1 MKYVYNEGTRRRTL
15 LKRPAPVNEL
25 YSQYT
30 NFLNSIPMKNLIILS
45 LFLLPLVA
53 VAQNTE
59 GQIFY
64 TETIKLEIELPPEV
78 AEQMKGQLPTEQVNE
93 KVLYFNSTTSLFK
106 DVDDSD
112 KDPTT
117 IEHAVED
124 ESGGGMRIKMMV
136 MQPDNRVYKEFA
148 SAKKVE
154 QRDFMGKKFLIK
166 DKLLEYNWKMT
177 GEQKKIGDYAC
188 MQAVHQDEEQK
199 IEAWFTT
206 QIPVSVG
213 PGNLGQLP
221 GAILEANFDDGQRT
235 YAMTSVNLK
244 TIEADVIVAPEKGKE
259 VTEEEMEKI
268 IEEKTKEMEE
278 DGGGRVM
285 RIRRN

>member
-1 MKYVYNEGTRRRTL
+1 
-15 LKRPAPVNEL
+15 
-25 YSQYT
+25 
-30 NFLNSIPMKNLIILS
+30 MKNIILLA
-45 LFLLPLVA
+45 LFLLPLA
-53 VAQNTE
+53 VLAQNTE

-64 TETIKLEIELPPEV
+64 TETIQLNIELPPEM
-78 AEQMKGQLPTEQVNE
+78 AEQMQGQLPTEQVNE
-93 KVLYFNSTTSLFK
+93 KVLYFNTETSLFK

-124 ESGGGMRIKMMV
+124 ESGAGMRIKMMV
-136 MQPDNRVYKEFA
+136 MSPDNRVYKDLA
-148 SAKKVE
+148 AAQKVE

-177 GEQKKIGDYAC
+177 GEQKKIGDYTC
-188 MQAVHQDEEQK
+188 MKAIHQDESDT
-199 IEAWFTT
+199 IEVWFTP

-221 GAILEANFDDGQRT
+221 GVILEASFSGGERT
-235 YAMTSVNLK
+235 YQMTQVNLK
-244 TIEADVIVAPEKGKE
+244 PIEEGLIVQPQKGKE
-259 VTEEEMEKI
+259 VTEAEMEQI

-278 DGGGRVM
+278 SGGGRVM